1 MKKILLPVLSFVCV
15 CLAAAGVALLLEAG
29 QGTMDA
35 PLLVRIVLAAL
46 GIALLLAGAFASGRS
61 FLQLLRRE
69 REAQRLDLDE
79 LTVEESKSEA
89 LPVFLARLIRELETL
104 SRGGDAFLARAAA
117 LLKKQETGKAP
128 AGPDGESAA
137 AGAACAEKDALLR
150 EMARTLLGAA
160 GREDLFR
167 RVIRMAAGVSRSR
180 RASIMLVN
188 PEHTGLILQ
197 EALGWEPD
205 ETVRRTLFPLDGCL
219 SGSVV
224 REGKR
229 MLVSDIKTVTGRDNR
244 EGYTSS
250 SFIILPFYDNG
261 QVAGVINL
269 TEREESDLYEYD
281 ELELLNHLLDL
292 LALVLLRLG

>member
-1 MKKILLPVLSFVCV
+1 MKKILLSVLSLVCL
-15 CLAAAGVALLLEAG
+15 CLAAAGVFLLLEAG

-35 PLLVRIVLAAL
+35 PLLVRVVLVAL
-46 GIALLLAGAFASGRS
+46 GIALLLVGGLVFGRS
-61 FLQLLRRE
+61 FLLQLRKE
-69 REAQRLDLDE
+69 REAQLLDLDE
-79 LTVEESKSEA
+79 LTVEETKSEA

-117 LLKKQETGKAP
+117 LLKKQETVKAP
-128 AGPDGESAA
+128 VGPDGESPA
-137 AGAACAEKDALLR
+137 AGAASEKEALLR

-160 GREDLFR
+160 GREDLYR

-180 RASIMLVN
+180 RASIMLLN
-188 PEHTGLILQ
+188 PEHTGLTLQ

-229 MLVSDIKTVTGRDNR
+229 MLVSDIKAVTGRDNR
-244 EGYTSS
+244 AGYSSS

-292 LALVLLRLG
+292 VALALLRLG